1 MALSANALTSLAAV
15 KAYLGLGD
23 DAHDNLLESLIE
35 AVSAQFMAHTGRH
48 LAARDYSPDPANPAY
63 APDHALLDGSGYAE
77 QLLPQYPV
85 RGVSQLLLDGILLP
99 PALGPGQAG
108 YLVDAAAGVLSLTQG
123 VFTRGRHN
131 LAISY
136 RAGFDQIP
144 AELFQACLEQVVVRF
159 QESAAGQGRL
169 GVSARTL
176 PDGSVSYASAPLLP
190 QVAAVLD
197 RYRGRS
203 LL

>member
-1 MALSANALTSLAAV
+1 MALTLNALTNLAAV
-15 KAYLGLGD
+15 KSYLGLTD

-35 AVSAQFMAHTGRH
+35 AVSSQFMAHTGRN
-48 LAARDYSPDPANPAY
+48 LAARDYSADPASPAY
-63 APDHALLDGSGYAE
+63 DLDNALLDGSGYPE

-85 RGVSQLLLDGILLP
+85 RGISQVRLDGLILP
-99 PALGPGQAG
+99 PALGPGQVG
-108 YLVDAAAGVLSLTQG
+108 YVLDAAAGVLGLTQG
-123 VFTRGRHN
+123 VFTRGRQN
-131 LAISY
+131 LALTY
-136 RAGFDQIP
+136 RAGFELLP
-144 AELFQACLEQVVVRF
+144 AELAQACLEQVVVRL

-176 PDGSVSYASAPLLP
+176 PDGSVSYASAALLP